1 MQQEHSVSKNNEDW
15 ELKLSI
21 YDHYMD
27 AVSIFI
33 YMKDEEYTWEKYI
46 CLIVTVTMRTKS

>member
-1 MQQEHSVSKNNEDW
+1 MQQEHSVSRNNEDR

-27 AVSIFI
+27 AVSISI
-33 YMKDEEYTWEKYI
+33 YMKDEENTWEKYI
-46 CLIVTVTMRTKS
+46 CLIVIATMRTKL

>member
-21 YDHYMD
+21 YDYYMD
-27 AVSIFI
+27 AVSISI

-46 CLIVTVTMRTKS
+46 CLIVIATMRTKS

>member
-1 MQQEHSVSKNNEDW
+1 MQQERSVSKNNEDW

-27 AVSIFI
+27 AVSIPI

-46 CLIVTVTMRTKS
+46 CLIATVTMRIKS

>member
-1 MQQEHSVSKNNEDW
+1 MQQEHSVSKSDENR

-21 YDHYMD
+21 YDHYID
-27 AVSIFI
+27 VVSIPT

-46 CLIVTVTMRTKS
+46 CLIVTATMRTRS

>member
-1 MQQEHSVSKNNEDW
+1 MQQEHSVSKNNEDR

-27 AVSIFI
+27 AVSISI

-46 CLIVTVTMRTKS
+46 CLIVIATMRTKS

>member
-1 MQQEHSVSKNNEDW
+1 MQQERSVSKNNEDW

-27 AVSIFI
+27 AVSIPI
-33 YMKDEEYTWEKYI
+33 YMKDEENIWEKYI
-46 CLIVTVTMRTKS
+46 CLIVTATMRTKS